1 MEILKWDD
9 SMSVQ
14 IQEID
19 DQHKKLIS
27 LLNNFYT
34 ELQDGSVREKLGKLL
49 DGLLEYTDFHFTTE
63 ENYMQKFNFEGFES
77 HKNEHAAFIEKV
89 QDVKKRYD
97 EGKMVVSPEVTNY
110 IKDWLV
116 KHIKGTDQ
124 EYIQCFRE
132 NGLQ

>member
-9 SMSVQ
+9 SLSVQ

-63 ENYMQKFNFEGFES
+63 ENYMQKFNFEGFEN
-77 HKNEHAAFIEKV
+77 HKREHAAFIEKV

-124 EYIQCFRE
+124 EYVQCFRE